1 MDMAVQP
8 ESLPGINITLLYDM
22 LPLERLD
29 RNRLRGI
36 FKDPLL
42 TVMDTP
48 ELVVMFAP
56 TRSLVAQF
64 GDKRVRLTDQGQ
76 HLVEQTNL
84 AELAAQVDKAIQ
96 GSKLAA
102 YGFNFETALA
112 LNDDQTPASML
123 KARFLPDEEQIALL
137 VGGQIE
143 IMAPRLVF
151 WRGATRYDL
160 FFEPDPKQLKAH
172 VNVHFETDTLPGAK
186 ALQESMRAE
195 HELFATTLVGLFSGI
210 RP

>member
-1 MDMAVQP
+1 MSLQP
-8 ESLPGINITLLYDM
+8 ESLPGINITLLYDT

-36 FKDPLL
+36 FEDPLL

-64 GDKRVRLTDQGQ
+64 GDRRVRLTDQSQ
-76 HLVEQTNL
+76 RLVEQTNL
-84 AELAAQVDKAIQ
+84 AELATQVNKAIQ

-102 YGFNFETALA
+102 YGFNFESVLA
-112 LNDDQTPASML
+112 LGESQTPAFML

-143 IMAPRLVF
+143 LMAPRLVF
-151 WRGATRYDL
+151 WRGMTRYDL
-160 FFEPDPKQLKAH
+160 FFDPDPKQLKAH
-172 VNVHFETDTLPGAK
+172 VNVHFETGTLPSAK
-186 ALQESMRAE
+186 ALQESIRAE
-195 HELFATTLVGLFSGI
+195 HELFAATLVGLFNGI